1 MRKQFSIGAALVSL
15 VLVGAPGASIAQS
28 KSKPARPAPLA
39 MVEAVQV
46 PAWFERGGARY
57 PLTPGVELKDRDR
70 VMTGAN
76 SRLLLRMAD
85 GSSVKLG
92 ENGSLSFEGMRM
104 RGGNVFEAALKV
116 AEGAF
121 RFTTEV
127 FAPFRGKRDVSI
139 AIRTVTAGI
148 RGTDLWGRSA
158 ADRQIVCLIDGR
170 IDLTPPG
177 ESPITMDQ
185 RLSFYVR
192 EMGKSQPV
200 AMVLP
205 NQLTEWAA
213 ETETRTGQGVS
224 RRGGKWKLTASP
236 GLTHNR
242 ALDFYRDLRNAGY
255 PAEIIPAKAG
265 NKRVYNVRLSNF
277 ETRKDAEFVA
287 GALKQHPRLREH
299 EYKVGT

>member
-1 MRKQFSIGAALVSL
+1 MRKQFSIGAAFIAL
-15 VLVGAPGASIAQS
+15 VLGAPGASIAQS

-39 MVEAVQV
+39 MVEAVQM
-46 PAWFERGGARY
+46 PAWVERGGARY
-57 PLTPGVELKDRDR
+57 PLVPGMELRDSDSVR
-70 VMTGAN
+70 TGDN
-76 SRLLLRMAD
+76 SRLLLRTAD
-85 GSSVKLG
+85 GSAIKLG
-92 ENGSLSFEGMRM
+92 EKGSLVLDNMRM
-104 RGGNVFEAALKV
+104 RRGNVFEAALKV

-127 FAPFRGKRDVSI
+127 FAPFRGK
-139 AIRTVTAGI
+139 
-148 RGTDLWGRSA
+148 DLWGRSA
-158 ADRQIVCLIDGR
+158 ADRQIVCLIEGR

-177 ESPITMDQ
+177 ESPIAMDQ

-192 EMGKSQPV
+192 EMGRSQPV
-200 AMVLP
+200 AIVLAD
-205 NQLTEWAA
+205 QLREWAG

-242 ALDFYRDLRNAGY
+242 ALDLYTDLRKAGY

-265 NKRVYNVRLSNF
+265 DKRVYNVRLSNF

-299 EYKVGT
+299 QYKVGT

>member
-1 MRKQFSIGAALVSL
+1 MRKQFSIGAAFIALAL
-15 VLVGAPGASIAQS
+15 GAPGASIAQS

-39 MVEAVQV
+39 MVEAVQM
-46 PAWFERGGARY
+46 PAWVERGGARY
-57 PLTPGVELKDRDR
+57 PLVPGMELRDSDSVR
-70 VMTGAN
+70 TGDN
-76 SRLLLRMAD
+76 SRLLLRTAD
-85 GSSVKLG
+85 GSAIKLG
-92 ENGSLSFEGMRM
+92 EKGSLVLDNMRM

-127 FAPFRGKRDVSI
+127 FAPFRGKRDVRI

-158 ADRQIVCLIDGR
+158 ADRQIVCLIEGR

-177 ESPITMDQ
+177 ESPIAMDQ

-192 EMGKSQPV
+192 EMGRSQPV
-200 AMVLP
+200 AIVLAD
-205 NQLTEWAA
+205 QLREWAG

-242 ALDFYRDLRNAGY
+242 ALDLYTDLRKAGY

-265 NKRVYNVRLSNF
+265 GKRVYNVRLSNF

-287 GALKQHPRLREH
+287 GALKQHPRFRGH